1 MADSIDLE
9 SMTIE
14 DKYDGPKLENGTKVT
29 KEFVDQLLEHYKNQ
43 KLLHKRYAFQILL
56 DARTYFMSQTSLVS
70 VTVSFFNVHY
80 QGWRNDFYLGGARVI
95 RKMRFC
101 EFSKILLYKSPI
113 LGGARAP
120 PAPPGPPPLR
130 ITVLAFRLLT

>member
-14 DKYDGPKLENGTKVT
+14 DKYDGPKLENGTTKVT

-56 DARTYFMSQTSLVS
+56 DARTYFMSQPSLVS
-70 VTVSFFNVHY
+70 VTVCNILFLKSQWLNSPTLNRCVTKK
-80 QGWRNDFYLGGARVI
+80 L
-95 RKMRFC
+95 FC
-101 EFSKILLYKSPI
+101 F
-113 LGGARAP
+113 
-120 PAPPGPPPLR
+120 
-130 ITVLAFRLLT
+130 

>member
-14 DKYDGPKLENGTKVT
+14 DKYDGPKLENGTTKVT

-56 DARTYFMSQTSLVS
+56 DARTYFMSQPSLVS
-70 VTVSFFNVHY
+70 VTVSFFLMFIMNY
-80 QGWRNDFYLGGARVI
+80 QLPPSVDGWI
-95 RKMRFC
+95 H
-101 EFSKILLYKSPI
+101 
-113 LGGARAP
+113 
-120 PAPPGPPPLR
+120 
-130 ITVLAFRLLT
+130 